1 MNILT
6 AHSVLH
12 TATTNLRNQKHNS
25 YDHNHYENKNENFEY
40 CLKTQKKEV
49 ENFKN
54 YSPITISTQ
63 TLSTKGKRV

>member
-12 TATTNLRNQKHNS
+12 TATRNWNKHND
-25 YDHNHYENKNENFEY
+25 YEYHNYYENKNENFGY
-40 CLKTQKKEV
+40 CLKTRKKEV
-49 ENFKN
+49 GNFKN